1 MAELAVQAGLGAADT
16 PPLPCYLLLKNIY
29 FCILRHSKIF
39 SATFS
44 AITPPFLLHYLPPC
58 LICRPIIWYWA
69 FSAATV
75 SADLTSSSP
84 NSLEKYHLCRCII
97 QRCTIFSLHCL
108 RSTTK
113 TCRGLQGYYH
123 ICAHPFEGPEVRA
136 QSPNEK
142 RIKPM
147 PLSTNS
153 QYQQSHP
160 W

>member
-1 MAELAVQAGLGAADT
+1 MFTSAFYDT
-16 PPLPCYLLLKNIY
+16 L
-29 FCILRHSKIF
+29 KIF
-39 SATFS
+39 FHILCHHTTF
-44 AITPPFLLHYLPPC
+44 TLTLFFNMPHFPP
-58 LICRPIIWYWA
+58 PIIWHWA
-69 FSAATV
+69 SSAATL
-75 SADLTSSSP
+75 SAALTPLTP
-84 NSLEKYHLCRCII
+84 NFLEKYHLCRCIL

-108 RSTTK
+108 RSTIK

-153 QYQQSHP
+153 QDQQSHP